1 MNVPTP
7 KYFVLDNEGF
17 LHGYDQEILLKIDLV
32 TNQEDPPKQIFQL
45 LESGLRTTYR
55 PISASA
61 LSSTAQPTPILAA
74 SNTTLLRPAA

>member
-17 LHGYDQEILLKIDLV
+17 LHGYDQEILLKIDLA

-61 LSSTAQPTPILAA
+61 LSSTAQPTAIIAA